1 MDAGNLHNKVT
12 ALAQQLLHEAKGDP
26 VRAMGL
32 LVLALDGEEVQPP
45 DHAWPLIIEVR
56 RVLMPDNFEEFP
68 KPIQH
73 LVAEAS
79 WEGVQHCLRCGKAL
93 TVTRNDHEPE
103 ETGLSGYVFEIGSR
117 LTSGPYDDYQVC
129 S

>member
-1 MDAGNLHNKVT
+1 MDARNLQSKVT
-12 ALAQQLLHEAKGDP
+12 ALAQQLLHEANGDP

-32 LVLALDGEEVQPP
+32 LVLALDGEESQPP

-56 RVLMPDNFEEFP
+56 RVLMPDSYEESP

-73 LVAEAS
+73 LVGETS

-93 TVTRNDHEPE
+93 TVTRNGQEPG
-103 ETGLSGYVFEIGSR
+103 ETLLSGYVFEIGSR
-117 LTSGPYDDYQVC
+117 LTSEPYDDYQAC
-129 S
+129 T